1 MKNGNSSVA
10 SAYSAVV
17 SLTNTNK
24 LQIPSGIKLTV
35 NKNASFTISWA
46 KTTGA
51 DKYEIYL
58 KTADDSYRLLKTV
71 TTNSTTIGGAVKGKK
86 YTYKI
91 KAVNSKNSKIA
102 SDYTSEFSGVY

>member
-1 MKNGNSSVA
+1 MA

-35 NKNASFTISWA
+35 NKN
-46 KTTGA
+46 